1 MIDEL
6 GQNRAAGSRALLIAL
21 ALTLAVVGVEV
32 AGGILTNSLALLAD
46 AGHMVTDVVAV
57 SIALAAIW
65 MARRP
70 AGGQQTFGYQR
81 AEVLAAAGLTKEQF
95 RPTGGIKL
103 DGARRPLRVPVSEPA
118 VDVGTDDRGPFLC
131 LAFALPPGAYA
142 TNITREICGKMRP

>member
-6 GQNRAAGSRALLIAL
+6 GHNRAAGSRALFIAL
-21 ALTLAVVGVEV
+21 ALALAVVGVEV

-70 AGGQQTFGYQR
+70 ARGQ
-81 AEVLAAAGLTKEQF
+81 
-95 RPTGGIKL
+95 
-103 DGARRPLRVPVSEPA
+103 
-118 VDVGTDDRGPFLC
+118 
-131 LAFALPPGAYA
+131 
-142 TNITREICGKMRP
+142 